1 MDDSPGSLAQ
11 QLEAKI
17 SKLKD
22 ALRYWKTWEAEYE
35 GLKEELE
42 GMEGLT
48 APEMVWSKTGPIVAD
63 SRR

>member
-1 MDDSPGSLAQ
+1 MAESPGLLGQ

-22 ALRYWKTWEAEYE
+22 ALYYWKTWEAEYE

-42 GMEGLT
+42 EQDEPT
-48 APEMVWSKTGPIVAD
+48 AQEMVSGTE
-63 SRR
+63 S